1 VSINAKV
8 MFPWFYANL
17 ERGQTVVVPD
27 VSMLG
32 EEASEDKRNLG
43 IYGTKSTVVVPLF
56 VGGVWLGVLSF
67 SAVRQRRNFPE
78 DLVKRFQFLADVFT
92 NVLARKRADEALS
105 DSEARFRII
114 ADSAPVLIWMAGP
127 DKLCTFFN
135 KPWYDFTGRSVEQ
148 ETGNGWTVGVHKDDL
163 PDCLKTYIG
172 SFDARQPFIM
182 EYRLRRRDGEYR
194 WISDNGIPRYHADG
208 TFAGYIGSCVDI
220 TERRQSEE
228 KLRKSLAEIQRLK
241 EQLQAETEYLR
252 AEIKVTQP
260 SGAIVGQSGVIK
272 RVLHQAG
279 QVAPT
284 DSTVLICGETGTG
297 KELIADAIHSL
308 SPRKGRLIVKVNC
321 AALPQP
327 LVESELFGREKGAYT
342 GALAHQVG
350 RFHIADQSTIFLDE
364 VGEFSL
370 EVQAKLLRVL
380 QEGQFERLGSPRTIK
395 VNVRLIAATNRDLAE
410 EVRKGRFRQ
419 DLFYRLNV
427 FPITIP
433 PLRER
438 VEDIPLL
445 VWTFLEEFSMRMGKK
460 IMKVPRRAM
469 ETLQRYS
476 WPGNVRELR
485 NVIERSVI
493 ISSGETLKIAHFQ
506 ELLQTDQPQT
516 LAANE
521 REHILRILET
531 SQWRIKGRSGAADKL
546 GLKPSTLYTRMQKLG
561 IPNRHQKDGIRT

>member
-1 VSINAKV
+1 
-8 MFPWFYANL
+8 M
-17 ERGQTVVVPD
+17 
-27 VSMLG
+27 
-32 EEASEDKRNLG
+32 
-43 IYGTKSTVVVPLF
+43 
-56 VGGVWLGVLSF
+56 
-67 SAVRQRRNFPE
+67 
-78 DLVKRFQFLADVFT
+78 
-92 NVLARKRADEALS
+92 
-105 DSEARFRII
+105 
-114 ADSAPVLIWMAGP
+114 
-127 DKLCTFFN
+127 
-135 KPWYDFTGRSVEQ
+135 
-148 ETGNGWTVGVHKDDL
+148 
-163 PDCLKTYIG
+163 
-172 SFDARQPFIM
+172 
-182 EYRLRRRDGEYR
+182 
-194 WISDNGIPRYHADG
+194 
-208 TFAGYIGSCVDI
+208 
-220 TERRQSEE
+220 
-228 KLRKSLAEIQRLK
+228 
-241 EQLQAETEYLR
+241 
-252 AEIKVTQP
+252 
-260 SGAIVGQSGVIK
+260 
-272 RVLHQAG
+272 
-279 QVAPT
+279 
-284 DSTVLICGETGTG
+284 
-297 KELIADAIHSL
+297 
-308 SPRKGRLIVKVNC
+308 
-321 AALPQP
+321 
-327 LVESELFGREKGAYT
+327 
-342 GALAHQVG
+342 
-350 RFHIADQSTIFLDE
+350 
-364 VGEFSL
+364 
-370 EVQAKLLRVL
+370 
-380 QEGQFERLGSPRTIK
+380 
-395 VNVRLIAATNRDLAE
+395 RLIAATNRDLAE

>member
-1 VSINAKV
+1 
-8 MFPWFYANL
+8 
-17 ERGQTVVVPD
+17 
-27 VSMLG
+27 
-32 EEASEDKRNLG
+32 
-43 IYGTKSTVVVPLF
+43 
-56 VGGVWLGVLSF
+56 
-67 SAVRQRRNFPE
+67 
-78 DLVKRFQFLADVFT
+78 
-92 NVLARKRADEALS
+92 
-105 DSEARFRII
+105 
-114 ADSAPVLIWMAGP
+114 
-127 DKLCTFFN
+127 
-135 KPWYDFTGRSVEQ
+135 
-148 ETGNGWTVGVHKDDL
+148 
-163 PDCLKTYIG
+163 
-172 SFDARQPFIM
+172 
-182 EYRLRRRDGEYR
+182 
-194 WISDNGIPRYHADG
+194 
-208 TFAGYIGSCVDI
+208 
-220 TERRQSEE
+220 
-228 KLRKSLAEIQRLK
+228 
-241 EQLQAETEYLR
+241 
-252 AEIKVTQP
+252 
-260 SGAIVGQSGVIK
+260 
-272 RVLHQAG
+272 
-279 QVAPT
+279 
-284 DSTVLICGETGTG
+284 
-297 KELIADAIHSL
+297 
-308 SPRKGRLIVKVNC
+308 
-321 AALPQP
+321 
-327 LVESELFGREKGAYT
+327 
-342 GALAHQVG
+342 
-350 RFHIADQSTIFLDE
+350 
-364 VGEFSL
+364 
-370 EVQAKLLRVL
+370 LLRVL